1 MRYFSKL
8 IFLSVALLASSPNAH
23 SQKWLGTTLKIL
35 NKMANGSGGG
45 STSGTSGSRGSSSS
59 SGAGVTTDNSLG
71 SPIKIVNV
79 HPDLKVRVARCAASG
94 RTLTIDL
101 VFTNASTEDIDI
113 FVSGGYYDSSAY
125 DTNGNMYTKDALE
138 VKAASDA
145 RYNSYTKRPLIAG
158 VPTKVSVEIRGVPAT
173 AEAIAVLNLILR
185 SQVLGI
191 NSKGLQIRNIPISR
205 D

>member
-45 STSGTSGSRGSSSS
+45 STSGTSGSSSSS
-59 SGAGVTTDNSLG
+59 SLSGAGVTTDNSLG

-113 FVSGGYYDSSAY
+113 FVSGGYYDSGAY

>member
-8 IFLSVALLASSPNAH
+8 ILLAIALLVASPYAY
-23 SQKWLGTTLKIL
+23 SQKWLGETLKVI
-35 NKMANGSGGG
+35 NKIANNSVSG
-45 STSGTSGSRGSSSS
+45 STSSTSNSGGSSSS
-59 SGAGVTTDNSLG
+59 SGAGVTTDSSLG

-79 HPDLKVRVARCAASG
+79 HPDLKVRVTRCVASG

-101 VFTNASTEDIDI
+101 MFTNASTEDIDI

-125 DTNGNMYTKDALE
+125 DTNGNMYTNAALE
-138 VKAASDA
+138 VKDASDT
-145 RYNSYTKRPLIAG
+145 RYNSYKKRPLIAG
-158 VPTKVSVEIRGVPAT
+158 VPTKISVEIRGVPAT
-173 AEAIAVLNLILR
+173 AEAIAVLNLMIR

-191 NSKGLQIRNIPISR
+191 SSKGLQIRNIPISR

>member
-45 STSGTSGSRGSSSS
+45 STSGTSGSSSSSSS

-79 HPDLKVRVARCAASG
+79 HPDLKVRVTRCAASG

-158 VPTKVSVEIRGVPAT
+158 VPTKVSVEIRGVPAI

>member
-1 MRYFSKL
+1 ML
-8 IFLSVALLASSPNAH
+8 IFNELL
-23 SQKWLGTTLKIL
+23 
-35 NKMANGSGGG
+35 
-45 STSGTSGSRGSSSS
+45 
-59 SGAGVTTDNSLG
+59 
-71 SPIKIVNV
+71 
-79 HPDLKVRVARCAASG
+79 
-94 RTLTIDL
+94 
-101 VFTNASTEDIDI
+101 
-113 FVSGGYYDSSAY
+113 Y